1 MPADPFI
8 AWVVDVAIVVTVC
21 ECVLLVAFGW
31 RHRRP
36 DVGRQVWNVV
46 AGLFLMVAMRAVI
59 AASSGFVVA
68 SCLAAAGAA
77 HAIDLRAR
85 LRNVRPPA

>member
-21 ECVLLVAFGW
+21 ECTALLAFAW
-31 RHRRP
+31 RYRRP
-36 DVGRQVWNVV
+36 HVRRQVWNVA
-46 AGLFLMVAMRAVI
+46 AGLLLMLAMRAAIV
-59 AASSGFVVA
+59 ASDWIVVA
-68 SCLAAAGAA
+68 TCLAAAGAA

-85 LRNVRPPA
+85 LRASAG

>member
-21 ECVLLVAFGW
+21 ECAMLVAFGW

-36 DVGRQVWNVV
+36 DVRRQVWNVA
-46 AGLFLMVAMRAVI
+46 AGLFLMLAMRAVI
-59 AASSGFVVA
+59 AASSWIVVA
-68 SCLAAAGAA
+68 ACLAVAGAA

-85 LRNVRPPA
+85 LRIAAR